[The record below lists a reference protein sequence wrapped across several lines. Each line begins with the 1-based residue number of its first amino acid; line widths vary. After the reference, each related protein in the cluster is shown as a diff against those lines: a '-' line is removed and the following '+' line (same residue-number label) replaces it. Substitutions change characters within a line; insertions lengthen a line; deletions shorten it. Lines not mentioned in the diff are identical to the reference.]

1 MNSERKNKLNIEDI
15 ERSLNNEYNKAL
27 PIEQKRK
34 IVFWYDGEKKFEDII
49 KEIHIENVKVIIMN
63 NNEFYIKKVLERE
76 DKESNYLIY
85 SPNFK
90 PTPEENNL
98 LDILMCNVEF
108 SPNATSLLMKE
119 LGIPEEYRDI
129 VNKYDKFF
137 NNNKRISA
145 FQKLGITEYSEEQ
158 INLGIIASLI
168 GCENVTLEECL
179 KVLIMDM
186 DSGKKLEQIEKFGDL
201 QTLCLYIDN
210 EYGVEIND
218 KGIIIESFKTL
229 VFTHLT
235 STISISKLDKYKKY
249 ISSKKTNCYVLL
261 NHIMNDCELSVYY
274 NQYIDEIEKDSE
286 FYKVIDRL
294 DTEELKNSYTF
305 RIFDKI
311 HIKKL
316 LNNLNTDLN
325 TFAEFID
332 LIETRRN
339 LHFYNEY
346 KNEYE
351 SLFWAT
357 RLFVYY
363 QEMSKIIKSKK
374 AFEMIEIYAK
384 ELFVIDTCYRK
395 FYFYYDKIQ
404 EKDNF
409 AELKEKVENLYVNG
423 FLNKLTLAWS
433 ETVEAELTE
442 EYKIAGITRQDNFF
456 EHYLKDNYYKDVRSI
471 VIISDAFRYECAKE
485 LAQRLNTNINGI
497 ISVEYMQGLVP
508 SYTKLGMASLLP
520 HTDLKFADNK
530 EDVLIGDLKTTGTKD
545 RENVLNTMLNGN
557 ALAIQYSDLY
567 NMKKANWK
575 NIFAGQKVVYI
586 YHNVIDS
593 VGDHSSTEDN
603 VFDAVETTIN
613 EIQNLIS
620 DLVKTISAVNI
631 LVTADHGFLYRRAK
645 IDKMDKISRDDTNE
659 VQKTRYGLSK
669 EKSNSDGIISISLD
683 YLLGKD
689 SGFVNVPR
697 GSIIYSKQGTGV
709 NYAHGGVMPQEIVIP
724 VVLFKATKG
733 KNEISKVGIQYVG
746 ISSKITNPIVHLDF
760 LQTDK
765 VEEKCSQLML
775 KAYFIDESGMKISN
789 ENIIIANSSSDNIE
803 ERRYKEKF
811 VLRNLKYDRTKNYY
825 LVLEDDETQEEIERI
840 RFIIDISQKYEFDL

>member
-1 MNSERKNKLNIEDI
+1 MNIEDI
-15 ERSLNNEYNKAL
+15 IKSLNNEYNKVL

-34 IVFWYDGEKKFEDII
+34 VVFWYDGERKFEDII
-49 KEIHIENVKVIIMN
+49 KELHIENAKILIMD
-63 NNEFYIKKVLERE
+63 NNEFYIKKVLERD
-76 DKESNYLIY
+76 DKESNFLIY

-90 PTPEENNL
+90 PNIEDNHL

-108 SPNATSLLMKE
+108 SPNATSLIMKE
-119 LGIPEEYRDI
+119 IGIPEEYRDI

-137 NNNKRISA
+137 NNNKRINT
-145 FQKLGITEYSEEQ
+145 FKKLGINEYSEEQ
-158 INLGIIASLI
+158 IDIGIIASLI
-168 GCENVTLEECL
+168 GCETLTLEECL
-179 KVLIMDM
+179 KILIKDM
-186 DSGKKLEQIEKFGDL
+186 PSGKKLEQIEKFGDL
-201 QTLCLYIDN
+201 KTLCSYINN
-210 EYGVEIND
+210 EYGVGIND
-218 KGIIIESFKTL
+218 RTIIEELFKTL

-235 STISISKLDKYKKY
+235 STIPINKLEEYKKY
-249 ISSKKTNCYVLL
+249 ISNKKTNCYVLL
-261 NHIMNDCELSVYY
+261 NHIMNDNELSDYY
-274 NQYIDEIEKDSE
+274 NKYIDDIEK
-286 FYKVIDRL
+286 KMRL
-294 DTEELKNSYTF
+294 DKIIEKLDAEELKKSYTF
-305 RIFDKI
+305 RIFDKL
-311 HIKKL
+311 HIEKL
-316 LNNLNTDLN
+316 LKNLNSELN

-339 LHFYNEY
+339 LHFYSEY
-346 KNEYE
+346 QNEYE

-357 RLFVYY
+357 RLFMFY
-363 QEMSKIIKSKK
+363 QEMNKMIKSKK

-395 FYFYYDKIQ
+395 FYFYYDKIL
-404 EKDNF
+404 EKDSF
-409 AELKEKVENLYVNG
+409 SELKEKVENLYVNG
-423 FLNKLTLAWS
+423 FLNKLTVAWS
-433 ETVEAELTE
+433 DTVEAELTE
-442 EYKIAGITRQDNFF
+442 EYKIAGIIRQDNFF
-456 EHYLKDNYYKDVRSI
+456 EHYLKDNYYKDIRSI

-485 LAQRLNTNINGI
+485 LVQRINTNINGSV
-497 ISVEYMQGLVP
+497 SVEYMQGLVP

-520 HTDLKFADNK
+520 HTDFKFADNK

-557 ALAIQYSDLY
+557 SLAIQYSDLY
-567 NMKKANWK
+567 NMKKADWK

-603 VFDAVETTIN
+603 VFDAVETTLN
-613 EIQNLIS
+613 EIQNLIR
-620 DLVKTISAVNI
+620 DLVRTISAVNI

-645 IDKMDKISRDDTNE
+645 IDKMDKICREDTND

-683 YLLGKD
+683 YLLGKN
-689 SGFVNVPR
+689 SGYVNVPR

-733 KNEISKVGIQYVG
+733 KNEISKVGMQYVG

-765 VEEKCSQLML
+765 VEEKCNQLIM
-775 KAYFIDESGMKISN
+775 KAYFIDENETKISN

-811 VLRNLKYDRTKNYY
+811 VLRNLKYDKTKNYY

-840 RFIIDISQKYEFDL
+840 KFIIDISQTYEFEL